1 MRDMKLEHLLM
12 RYAGLPSKLMGKG
25 EFSKTYSISN
35 KQYIC
40 ELRLFGIDELTDRLG
55 AFYSYGQISI
65 VLKSATTGK
74 FLHVIKLVKSGAL
87 EVETGKPFLFISV
100 PIVRDVFK
108 YEDSHE
114 VNALCRIE
122 SDFKGLTSVIRS
134 KAQYNNLRLLLLGF
148 MGMLFKQYDF

>member
-1 MRDMKLEHLLM
+1 M
-12 RYAGLPSKLMGKG
+12 RYAGLPSKLMDKG
-25 EFSKTYSISN
+25 EFSRTYSVSN
-35 KQYIC
+35 TQYTC
-40 ELRLFGIDELTDRLG
+40 ELTLWGTGELVGNSGSL
-55 AFYSYGQISI
+55 YSCGQVYI
-65 VLKSATTGK
+65 VLKSKATGK
-74 FLHVIKLVKSGAL
+74 SLHLIKLVKSGAL
-87 EVETGKPFLFISV
+87 EAETGKPFLFTSV

-148 MGMLFKQYDF
+148 TGMLFKQYDF